1 MNSFIEKCIK
11 EVTDELKGI
20 LPFKNI
26 QWDICDSTS
35 YYGKYKHSTNTIYI
49 SKYLTNEID
58 IRNTVAHELIHAC
71 GIHNHGSAFK
81 AYANNLK
88 QYGFDVLGEIRDMD
102 AMHEAHEKKKKYLIK
117 CTHCSFETKRIH
129 KVKVSKYVCARCKN
143 KLTIE
148 RI

>member
-1 MNSFIEKCIK
+1 MSNLIQKCIK

-26 QWDICDSTS
+26 QWNICDSTS

-81 AYANNLK
+81 TYADNLK
-88 QYGFDVLGEIRDMD
+88 QYGFDV
-102 AMHEAHEKKKKYLIK
+102 
-117 CTHCSFETKRIH
+117 
-129 KVKVSKYVCARCKN
+129 
-143 KLTIE
+143 
-148 RI
+148 